1 MTIWDQAVFEALKD
15 RPQCN
20 EYATVILNALEV
32 IGHDRSVSEHGY
44 GRVIYATITQYHA
57 DFRVNM
63 PIQVFV
69 RLTQL
74 ADAEWLSLV
83 MESK

>member
-20 EYATVILNALEV
+20 EYATVILNALEI

-44 GRVIYATITQYHA
+44 GRVSYTTITQYHA
-57 DFRVNM
+57 DFKVIM
-63 PIQVFV
+63 PIKIFV
-69 RLTQL
+69 RLVQM
-74 ADAEWLSLV
+74 ADIEWLNLV